1 MKKQSRNIRINW
13 NVNLNFITMFMWNI
27 KNVEKKRNVVD
38 NANHL
43 YTNVLS
49 CVSVSNKVGLQ
60 QIKEEA
66 MYFAARKK
74 SSKASRDY
82 KLQCARKKREKVSF
96 SRSLAYKSG

>member
-1 MKKQSRNIRINW
+1 MRINW
-13 NVNLNFITMFMWNI
+13 NANLNFITMIMCSI
-27 KNVEKKRNVVD
+27 KETWEEKRNVVD